1 MHVPTFA
8 RQWKV
13 SIRTVKRDLEAFEDM
28 GKRLEFVRTQEGLC
42 LWTYQDGVESVFME
56 PHPLVVQQA
65 WKHQDVLD
73 VLRYVTTR

>member
-13 SIRTVKRDLEAFEDM
+13 CVRTVKRDLEAFEDM
-28 GKRLEFVRTQEGLC
+28 GKRLEFVRMQEGLC

-56 PHPLVVQQA
+56 PYPLVVQQA
-65 WKHQDVLD
+65 WKHPNVVDL
-73 VLRYVTTR
+73 LRSVTTQ

>member
-28 GKRLEFVRTQEGLC
+28 GKRLEFVRTQEGLY